1 MGIERRKFIRFD
13 TTISGEFH
21 VLGSDV
27 NGMLATDNFSKDGF
41 KASSN
46 QNIPVGSRIE
56 CEMMFSETIMPFFT
70 TGRVVWVKDIPQ
82 SAERKFDIGVQLEE
96 MDSVE
101 RQFLID
107 YCYKTWN
114 NSKRYNSSND
124 ISAV

>member
-1 MGIERRKFIRFD
+1 MGIERRKYIRFD
-13 TTISGEFH
+13 STISGEFH

-27 NGMLATDNFSKDGF
+27 SGMLVTDNFSKDGF

-46 QNIPVGSRIE
+46 QNIPIGSRLE
-56 CEMMFSETIMPFFT
+56 CEMVFPETIMPFFT
-70 TGRVVWVKDIPQ
+70 TGRVVWVKDTPQ
-82 SAERKFDIGVQLEE
+82 SAAAKFDIGVQLEE
-96 MDSVE
+96 MDTVE

-114 NSKRYNSSND
+114 NSKRHNPSSD